1 MMISFIKWK
10 KAVQAYL
17 VPCKGLADLFSKRS
31 AGPYQSLQLGRY
43 NLRSTTH
50 DIGPY
55 SFMPLF
61 NRNQSKTQ
69 KQCVT
74 NQVHPKLNNLN
85 DNL

>member
-17 VPCKGLADLFSKRS
+17 SRVNDLLSQEKISRS
-31 AGPYQSLQLGRY
+31 SPESTVGQI
-43 NLRSTTH
+43 NLRSSTH
-50 DIGPY
+50 DTGPY

-69 KQCVT
+69 KQFVT
-74 NQVHPKLNNLN
+74 N
-85 DNL
+85 